1 MNNNSYQKFLKD
13 NSSVGYLKIRAYAA
27 SEAIPIMGLKVIV
40 SKEIDNKDIVFFEG
54 TTDESGVIEKITLPA
69 PPLKLNN
76 LTAPDKA
83 TYKITAI
90 YDQDNFKEIFNVN
103 IYEEIWVMQN
113 IVLVPNKINNR
124 GDF

>member
-54 TTDESGVIEKITLPA
+54 DTDESGVIEKITLPA

-113 IVLVPNKINNR
+113 IVLVPNKTNNR